1 MIFPTNNECIT
12 WILSKRTGGTG
23 FDLMG
28 LFPQSMPMKLADKGQ
43 GKPKFR
49 ALMGR
54 GDRANLAAMS
64 FDNLTTKI

>member
-1 MIFPTNNECIT
+1 
-12 WILSKRTGGTG
+12 
-23 FDLMG
+23 
-28 LFPQSMPMKLADKGQ
+28 MPMKFGNEGQ

-49 ALMGR
+49 ALIGR